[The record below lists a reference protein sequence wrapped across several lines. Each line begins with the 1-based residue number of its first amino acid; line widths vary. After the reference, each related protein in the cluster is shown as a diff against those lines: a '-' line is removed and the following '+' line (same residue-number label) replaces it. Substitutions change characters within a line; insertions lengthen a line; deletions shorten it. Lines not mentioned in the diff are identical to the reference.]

1 MTRLTPEKGLGV
13 QFVVSPPFLV
23 QAFPFLTANF
33 TRSVNET
40 KVESSPHFGF
50 RSMTQS
56 YKQIQ
61 KQIETLQRQAEKLR
75 KQEIDG
81 VIARIKVAIA
91 HYGLTAQQLGLGAAA
106 GGVKA
111 KAKAAKAVPT
121 RSAKYSDGQGNTWSG
136 IGKRPYWLRDALD
149 AGRTLEEFATG
160 SLSPAPKS
168 AKSKTSKKRKSKV
181 VYRDQAGHTWS
192 GMGPRPRW
200 LKEAL
205 DAGKTLEEMTA

>member
-1 MTRLTPEKGLGV
+1 
-13 QFVVSPPFLV
+13 
-23 QAFPFLTANF
+23 
-33 TRSVNET
+33 
-40 KVESSPHFGF
+40 
-50 RSMTQS
+50 MTQT

-75 KQEIDG
+75 TQESDG

-91 HYGLTAQQLGLGAAA
+91 HYGLTAEQLGFGATAN
-106 GGVKA
+106 GVKA
-111 KAKAAKAVPT
+111 KEKAGKAAPT
-121 RSAKYSDGQGNTWSG
+121 RSAKYSDGQGNSWSG
-136 IGKRPYWLRDALD
+136 MGKRPYWLRDALA

-160 SLSPAPKS
+160 AASS
-168 AKSKTSKKRKSKV
+168 KSKDTKRNASKKRKSKV

-205 DAGKTLEEMTA
+205 DAGKTL